1 MKAIRVHEF
10 GAPSVM
16 RLEEVSDPEPGPGEV
31 LVEVRAAGVNPVDT
45 YVRAGTYAKLPPLP
59 FVPGND
65 AAGVV
70 QALGPGV
77 TGVTPGDPV
86 YITGTTSG
94 PVNGAY
100 AELACSRVDQVK
112 PLPAGVSF
120 SQGAALGVP
129 YATAYVALF
138 LRARALPGETVLVHG
153 ASGGVGIAAV
163 QLARAAGLTVIGT
176 AGSERGAK
184 LVTEQGAHQVLDH
197 SRPDYLDD
205 LDPVDVVVES
215 LANVNL
221 AKDLEVL
228 AKNGRVVVVGNRGTI
243 EINPR
248 AAMARNAAILGMQ
261 LWNATDAE
269 LASTHAALVAGL
281 ANGTLRPVIGREMAL
296 AEAPQA
302 HEAVMEPG
310 AYGKIVLVP

>member
-10 GAPSVM
+10 GPPSVM
-16 RLEEVSDPEPGPGEV
+16 RLEDVPDPEAGPGEV
-31 LVEVRAAGVNPVDT
+31 LVEVRAVGVNPVDT
-45 YVRAGTYAKLPPLP
+45 YVRAGTYARLPELP

-70 QALGPGV
+70 RALGPGV
-77 TGVTPGDPV
+77 GGVAPGDSV
-86 YITGTTSG
+86 YLTGTASG
-94 PVNGAY
+94 PNSGAY
-100 AELACSRVDQVK
+100 AGLTCSRADQVK
-112 PLPAGVSF
+112 PLPPGVSF

-138 LRARALPGETVLVHG
+138 IRGRALPGEKVLIHG
-153 ASGGVGIAAV
+153 ASGGVGTAAV

-184 LVTEQGAHQVLDH
+184 LVSEQGAHHVLDH
-197 SRPDYLDD
+197 SRPDYLDG
-205 LDPVDVVVES
+205 LDPVDVIVEN

-221 AKDLEVL
+221 ARDLEVL
-228 AKNGRVVVVGNRGTI
+228 AKYGRVVVVGNRGTI

-248 AAMARNAAILGMQ
+248 AAMARNASILGMQ

-269 LASTHAALVAGL
+269 LARTHAALGAGL
-281 ANGTLRPVIGREMAL
+281 ANGTLRPIIGREMSL
-296 AEAPQA
+296 AEAAQA

-310 AYGKIVLVP
+310 AYGKIVLIP